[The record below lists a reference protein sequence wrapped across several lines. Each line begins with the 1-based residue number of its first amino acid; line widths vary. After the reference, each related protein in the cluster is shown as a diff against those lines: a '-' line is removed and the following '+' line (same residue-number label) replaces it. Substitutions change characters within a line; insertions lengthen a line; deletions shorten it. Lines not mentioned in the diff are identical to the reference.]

1 MIKKKFPQVVILAG
15 GKGLRFR
22 PYCDVNQKCMY
33 FVNNKPFIQNLI
45 EQFISCGATEF
56 LILTGYKNHQIETW
70 LKKFFNNKVN
80 IIFHFSSTNTKTAKR
95 IMNAHHLLKEV
106 FFLNYGDV
114 FSPINLTKYLKFF
127 YIDEKPSMIGYKS
140 LDKKYINN
148 FITKNK
154 FFKRFINNANNL
166 KNNHF
171 KNIGYFIIKKKD
183 LIISKKNFYF
193 ENDINNFISK
203 KIKVFKS
210 YNNYYTLTDTARI
223 PECFTFFSKQNKY
236 VLIDRDGVINRKA
249 KKGFY
254 ITSAKEFKLKKNVIE
269 ALKIIQRKK
278 YKIIIITNQAGLSR
292 NLITKKNLGLIHD
305 KLINLCNSKGVFN
318 ISGIYICGSFNN
330 NNFYRKPNPGMLYK
344 AENDFIINPY
354 ETYFCGDDDRDME
367 AAQSAGFKK
376 YLISNEKDLNYFAKK
391 ILD

>member
-1 MIKKKFPQVVILAG
+1 MHYI
-15 GKGLRFR
+15 
-22 PYCDVNQKCMY
+22 
-33 FVNNKPFIQNLI
+33 NNATFIQNLI
-45 EQFISCGATEF
+45 EQFINFGASDF
-56 LILTGYKNHQIETW
+56 LILTSSKNNQIEAC
-70 LKKFFNNKVN
+70 LKNYSNNK
-80 IIFHFSSTNTKTAKR
+80 IDLFFHHSSINTKIVKR
-95 IMNAHHLLKEV
+95 ILNAKHLLKEV

-114 FSPINLTKYLKFF
+114 YSPINLKKYLDFF
-127 YIDEKPSMIGYKS
+127 YINEQPTMVGYKS
-140 LDKKYINN
+140 LSKKYVNN
-148 FITKNK
+148 FSTKGNFFNK
-154 FFKRFINNANNL
+154 FHENISNL
-166 KNNHF
+166 KKNHF

-203 KIKVFKS
+203 KIKVYKS

-223 PECFTFFSKQNKY
+223 PECSTFFSKQNKY
-236 VLIDRDGVINRKA
+236 VLIDRDGVINKKA

-318 ISGIYICGSFNN
+318 ICGVYFCGSFNN
-330 NNFYRKPNPGMLYK
+330 NNFYRKPNPGMLHK

-354 ETYFCGDDDRDME
+354 ETYFCGDDYRDME
-367 AAQSAGFKK
+367 AAQLAGFKK
-376 YLISNEKDLNYFAKK
+376 YLISNQKDLYYFAKK